1 MRKSLTM
8 DNLEYLRTCIKFDN
22 TYFRDLVGFYSPVD
36 AAQVPDPTLLCFN
49 KNLSDQLNLNNKYFD
64 SPDGAQLFSG
74 NVKPVGAQ
82 SISQVYA
89 GHQFGGYSPQ
99 LGDGR
104 AVLLGEVIGEN
115 GERFDIQLKGSG
127 RTPYSRGG
135 DGKAALGP
143 VLREYII
150 SEAMH
155 ALRIPTTRSL
165 AAVSTGESIYREKSL
180 PGAVLTRVASSH
192 LRVGTFQFVAS
203 RGNREEI
210 KKLTDYAINRHYKEA
225 FQADNPYLQFLK
237 EVADRQAILI
247 AKWMNVGFIHGVMN
261 TDNMTISG
269 ETIDYGPCAF
279 IDTYHSER
287 VYSSIDV
294 SGRYAYQ
301 NQPFVA
307 QWNIARLA
315 ETLLPLIDFDLE
327 KAIKKAT
334 NVVEDFIKIYE
345 NYWLEGMRLKLGL
358 DNECAEDLGIAQE
371 FLKILE
377 YKELDFTKSFLV
389 LDKQNFKAFCIWMDN
404 DPRAINWYQKLQK
417 RREKNLKIEFKN
429 IVNPIYIPRNH
440 IVEEAISRAYQND
453 FGPFEELIK
462 VLKNPFE
469 LSTGCENYATP
480 PIQTDE
486 SYKTFCGT

>member
-1 MRKSLTM
+1 M
-8 DNLEYLRTCIKFDN
+8 DNIEYIRTCIKFDN
-22 TYFRDLVGFYSPVD
+22 TYFRELVGFYSPVD
-36 AAQVPDPTLLCFN
+36 AAKVPDPNLLCFN
-49 KNLSDQLNLNNKYFD
+49 KNLSDRLNFNHRLFD
-64 SPDGAQLFSG
+64 SPEGAQLFSG
-74 NVKPVGAQ
+74 NIKPDGAQ

-104 AVLLGEVIGEN
+104 AVLLGEVIADN

-135 DGKAALGP
+135 DGKAAIGP

-165 AAVSTGESIYREKSL
+165 AAVSTGERVYRENSL
-180 PGAVLTRVASSH
+180 PGAVLTRVAASH

-203 RGNREEI
+203 RGNRDEI
-210 KKLTDYAINRHYKEA
+210 KKLTDYAINRHYKEVWR
-225 FQADNPYLQFLK
+225 ADNPYLQFLK
-237 EVADRQAILI
+237 EVADRQASLI

-279 IDTYHSER
+279 MDIYNSER

-315 ETLLPLIDFDLE
+315 ETLLPLIDLDSE
-327 KAIKKAT
+327 KSIIMAT
-334 NVVEDFIKIYE
+334 GVVENFTKIYE
-345 NYWLEGMRLKLGL
+345 NYWLKGMRLKLGIN
-358 DNECAEDLGIAQE
+358 NEYAEDMDISQE

-389 LDKQNFKAFCIWMDN
+389 LDKQSFKAFCIWMDN
-404 DPRAINWYQKLQK
+404 DTGAIDWYEKLQK
-417 RREKNLKIEFKN
+417 RKEKNIKVDLEN

-440 IVEEAISRAYQND
+440 IVEEAISKAYQND
-453 FGPFEELIK
+453 LAPSEKLIK
-462 VLKNPFE
+462 VLKNPFD
-469 LSTGCENYATP
+469 LSTGCENYANP
-480 PIQTDE
+480 PRQIDE

>member
-1 MRKSLTM
+1 M

-36 AAQVPDPTLLCFN
+36 AVQVPNPTLLCFN
-49 KNLSDQLNLNNKYFD
+49 ENLSDQFNFNSKYFD
-64 SPDGAQLFSG
+64 SLEGAQLFSG
-74 NVKPVGAQ
+74 NIKPDGAQ
-82 SISQVYA
+82 SIAQVYA

-104 AVLLGEVIGEN
+104 AVLLGEVLDEN

-135 DGKAALGP
+135 DGKAAIGP

-165 AAVSTGESIYREKSL
+165 AAVSTGESVYREERL
-180 PGAVLTRVASSH
+180 PGAVLTRIASSH
-192 LRVGTFQFVAS
+192 LRIGTFQFVAS
-203 RGNREEI
+203 RVNKQEI
-210 KKLTDYAINRHYKEA
+210 KKLADYAINRHYKEA
-225 FQADNPYLQFLK
+225 FQANNPYLQFLI
-237 EVADRQAILI
+237 EVADRQAMLI
-247 AKWMNVGFIHGVMN
+247 AKWMNVGFVHGVMN

-287 VYSSIDV
+287 VYSSIDT

-301 NQPFVA
+301 NQPYVA

-315 ETLLPLIDFDLE
+315 ETLLPLIDSDSE
-327 KAIKKAT
+327 KAIQKAT
-334 NVVEDFIKIYE
+334 NAVENFIMIYE
-345 NYWLEGMRLKLGL
+345 KYWLKGMRLKLGL
-358 DNECAEDLGIAQE
+358 NNDEHAEDLAIAKK
-371 FLKILE
+371 FLKLLE
-377 YKELDFTKSFLV
+377 DKRLDFTKSFLV
-389 LDKQNFKAFCIWMDN
+389 LNEQNFESFCIWMDH
-404 DPRAINWYQKLQK
+404 DPQAITWHQKLQK
-417 RREKNLKIEFKN
+417 RREKNGKGEIQN

-440 IVEEAISRAYQND
+440 IVEEAINSAYQND
-453 FGPFEELIK
+453 LNPFSKLIK
-462 VLKNPFE
+462 VLKNPFK
-469 LSTGCENYATP
+469 LSIGHENYENP
-480 PIQTDE
+480 PTQIDE